1 MRVKRKLFY
10 ILTVLI
16 CFILQTT
23 VFQGLAIGSIVP
35 NLLLIATISFGFMR
49 GKTTG
54 LWVGFFCGI
63 LKDIF
68 YGNLLGFYALIYLC
82 IGYGAGC
89 CTKIFYDEE
98 IRVPMFLVAAG
109 DLLYGMAVYGF
120 QFLLRGRTDLFF
132 YIRRIIIPE
141 MIYTVLIT
149 VVLYKL
155 LFIIN
160 KKLTELEMKERD
172 SFWLRK

>member
-1 MRVKRKLFY
+1 MRIKRKLFY
-10 ILTVLI
+10 IVTVLV

-23 VFQGLAIGSIVP
+23 VFQSLSIGSIVP
-35 NLLLIATISFGFMR
+35 NLLLIAAISFGFMQ
-49 GKTTG
+49 GKLTG
-54 LWVGFFCGI
+54 LWMGFFCGL

-89 CTKIFYDEE
+89 CAKIFYDEE

-109 DLLYGMAVYGF
+109 DILYGLAVYGC
-120 QFLLRGRTDLFF
+120 QFLLRGRTDILF

-141 MIYTVLIT
+141 AIYTVLLT
-149 VVLYKL
+149 VVLYKIF
-155 LFIIN
+155 FIIN
-160 KKLTELEMKERD
+160 KKFTELEMKERD

>member
-1 MRVKRKLFY
+1 MRIRRKLVY
-10 ILTVLI
+10 LLVILV

-35 NLLLIATISFGFMR
+35 NLLLIVTISFGFMR
-49 GKTTG
+49 GKVAGMWTG
-54 LWVGFFCGI
+54 FLCGI

-68 YGNLLGFYALIYLC
+68 YGNLLGLYALIYLC

-89 CTKIFYDEE
+89 CMKIFYDEE
-98 IRVPMFLVAAG
+98 IRVPMFLVAVG
-109 DLLYGMAVYGF
+109 DVLYGLAVYGF
-120 QFLLRGRTDLFF
+120 QFLLRGRTDMFL

-141 MIYTVLIT
+141 AIYTVLIT
-149 VVLYKL
+149 VILYKL
-155 LFIIN
+155 LFILN
-160 KKLTELEMKERD
+160 KKLTALEMKERD

>member
-1 MRVKRKLFY
+1 MRIRRKLAY
-10 ILTVLI
+10 ILMILV

-23 VFQGLAIGSIVP
+23 VFQRLAIGSIVP
-35 NLLLIATISFGFMR
+35 NLLLIATVSFGFMQ
-49 GKTTG
+49 GKITG
-54 LWVGFFCGI
+54 IWAGFLCGI

-98 IRVPMFLVAAG
+98 IRVPMFLVAVG
-109 DLLYGMAVYGF
+109 DILYGLAVYGF
-120 QFLLRGRTDLFF
+120 QFLLRGRTDIHF

-141 MIYTVLIT
+141 AIYTVLIT

-155 LFIIN
+155 LFILN